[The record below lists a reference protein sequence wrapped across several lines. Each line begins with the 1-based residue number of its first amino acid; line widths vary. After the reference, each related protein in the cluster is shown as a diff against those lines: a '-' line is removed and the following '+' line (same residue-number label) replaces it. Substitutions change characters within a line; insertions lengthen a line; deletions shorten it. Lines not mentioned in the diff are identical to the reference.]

1 MNKPNQIPPNLRPHP
16 PLTPQTL
23 IHNTACHDRNVPVC
37 KTIPLNVLRTGA
49 GDGVDGDS
57 ALVSVGPA
65 AVDPGVRELSL
76 VEIQGIGVA
85 GPFIEVRVGL
95 GFGKDGSGEFKAPA
109 EGWKAMEWVFADG
122 GGGSGGREVEEEEE
136 D

>member
-1 MNKPNQIPPNLRPHP
+1 MYKPNQIPPNLRPHP

-37 KTIPLNVLRTGA
+37 ETIPLDVLRTGDGLD
-49 GDGVDGDS
+49 GDG
-57 ALVSVGPA
+57 ALVSVGRA

-76 VEIQGIGVA
+76 VDIQGIRMA
-85 GPFIEVRVGL
+85 GPFIEVRVGF
-95 GFGKDGSGEFKAPA
+95 GFSKDGSDEFKAPA

-122 GGGSGGREVEEEEE
+122 GGGGSGREVEEEEE